1 MADAGFNFSFSIWI
15 LDPTGQGYGAI
26 VRVVADLVAER
37 VVGRVVVDER
47 AYAQNPTMS
56 EIADSRS
63 YRAAIQRV
71 AVKSRPITRL
81 GNDLNSNRPPYFIEY
96 GSR

>member
-37 VVGRVVVDER
+37 VVGRVVVDE
-47 AYAQNPTMS
+47 
-56 EIADSRS
+56 SR
-63 YRAAIQRV
+63 
-71 AVKSRPITRL
+71 
-81 GNDLNSNRPPYFIEY
+81 GC
-96 GSR
+96 

>member
-37 VVGRVVVDER
+37 VVGRVVVDESR
-47 AYAQNPTMS
+47 LRS
-56 EIADSRS
+56 EPHNER
-63 YRAAIQRV
+63 
-71 AVKSRPITRL
+71 
-81 GNDLNSNRPPYFIEY
+81 NRW
-96 GSR
+96 